1 MANKAWA
8 CVGGTPKLGGGGT
21 GVLLLGEEDVVNP
34 VSDL

>member
-8 CVGGTPKLGGGGT
+8 CVGGTPKLGGGT